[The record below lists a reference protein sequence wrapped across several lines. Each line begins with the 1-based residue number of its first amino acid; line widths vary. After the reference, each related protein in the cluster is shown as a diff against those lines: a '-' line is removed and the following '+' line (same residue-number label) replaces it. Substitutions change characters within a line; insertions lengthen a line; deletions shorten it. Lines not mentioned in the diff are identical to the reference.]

1 MAEEVVFNVRKITK
15 ALNELEPGLKKEMVS
30 KFKEIARPMANDIS
44 SEIKKITP
52 LSGFSS
58 TSSVDSRGWQNSN
71 TQGRMSWENGVYK
84 KTRISPEN
92 TLIRYRQNRSR
103 RAKITSLVSIWVRN
117 PMAAIV
123 GVAGKGSGVPR
134 KPVTSEYAYKGG
146 KRSHRINGQG
156 QALISQVRS
165 QGWFNYFYKS
175 AQSKM
180 PDTERQVKLV
190 WEKYSSKVS
199 RRL

>member
-1 MAEEVVFNVRKITK
+1 MPSDISEENKKMAEEVVFNVRKITK
-15 ALNELEPGLKKEMVS
+15 ALNELEPGLKTQMVRE
-30 KFKEIARPMANDIS
+30 FKTIARPMANDIS
-44 SEIKKITP
+44 SEIKSINP
-52 LSGFSS
+52 LSGF
-58 TSSVDSRGWQNSN
+58 NSGS
-71 TQGRMSWENGVYK
+71 GRLSWNNGVYK
-84 KTRISPEN
+84 KSRISPEN

-165 QGWFNYFYKS
+165 RGWFNYFYKS
-175 AQSKM
+175 AESKM